1 MIALRPEIIGPGIE
15 EEYQDAMAAIA
26 DLRRALSGKVE
37 TNSTP
42 EGRLLLEL
50 RWIAQEIDSRRL
62 PIPVDKSFVGT
73 VFYLIGSNELS
84 GISGVE
90 DPLGRLWL
98 VLKGYGLMKARHVP
112 VLIAMMEDFLQQA
125 EPLRPRL
132 TEREVDMLEDM
143 RVQITDLKRGGA
155 WPKPR
160 RPQDNYIARS
170 RPTLQREVDHGFEK
184 LRDISCSLFEGWRPR
199 PAYKG
204 PLAAPVPGLPREAP
218 PLPAEL
224 ANQLP

>member
-1 MIALRPEIIGPGIE
+1 VIVLTPEIIGPGIE

-26 DLRRALSGKVE
+26 DLRRALSGEVE

-50 RWIAQEIDSRRL
+50 RWIAQEIDARRL

-73 VFYLIGSNELS
+73 VFYLVGSNELS
-84 GISGVE
+84 GIPGVE
-90 DPLGRLWL
+90 DALGRLWL

-112 VLIAMMEDFLQQA
+112 VLIAMMEDYLEQA
-125 EPLRPRL
+125 RPLWPQMTDQDL
-132 TEREVDMLEDM
+132 ALIQHMSD
-143 RVQITDLKRGGA
+143 QIDDLKQGGQ
-155 WPKPR
+155 WPKPK
-160 RPQDNYIARS
+160 PKGYYIGKS
-170 RPTLQREVDHGFEK
+170 GPTLDRGVDHGFEQ

-218 PLPAEL
+218 PLPPEL
-224 ANQLP
+224 AGRLP